1 VGAASWGDPEM
12 LEACWPAEDFGSFH
26 GRWDGKKSDDFC
38 GLILTIL
45 FNFEKISNSDS
56 AEALIDAGGQLDQD
70 IRSISCLNIISFFG
84 GAQDG
89 RNLKRKSLKKLAFKR
104 GTSQ

>member
-1 VGAASWGDPEM
+1 LQAVVGAASWGDPEM

-45 FNFEKISNSDS
+45 FNFEKISISNS

-70 IRSISCLNIISFFG
+70 IRGISCLNIISFFG

-89 RNLKRKSLKKLAFKR
+89 RNLKRKSFI
-104 GTSQ
+104 